1 MKQTQTNMRNINVI
15 SLFDGMSCGQIAL
28 NELGFKVNKYFACE
42 IEPNAIKVTQDN
54 YPDTIQLGDVT
65 KVDIQTN
72 GIIRGETHAHSC
84 NMIDLVIGGSPC
96 QGFSTAGK
104 QLNFNDPRSK
114 LFFEFVRILN
124 ETREINPDVKFL
136 LENVWMKKEWQDVI
150 TSYLGVEPIE
160 IDSNL
165 ITGANRRRLYWTNI
179 PNVTVP
185 KANDSKLF
193 EVLES
198 GNVDR
203 DKAFCIDANYGKGSN
218 LRTYFEKSRRQIVF
232 VGDNEGKDEVRN
244 GFNYSYRLLSPI
256 ECERLHGVPDNYT
269 SCVARTNRYHMLGN
283 GWSVQ
288 VIKHIFKNLK
298 F

>member
-1 MKQTQTNMRNINVI
+1 MKQTKDINVI

-28 NELGFKVNKYFACE
+28 NELGFTINNYFAAE
-42 IEPNAIKVTQDN
+42 IEPNAIKVTNDN
-54 YPDTIQLGDVT
+54 YSNTIQLGDIT
-65 KVDIQTN
+65 KVKIHSN
-72 GIIRGETHAHSC
+72 GIIKSEAKVLGCVKHSG
-84 NMIDLVIGGSPC
+84 IDLVIGGSPC

-104 QLNFNDPRSK
+104 QLNFNDERSK
-114 LFFEFVRILN
+114 LFFEFVRIYK
-124 ETREINPDVKFL
+124 ESKAKYFL

-150 TSYLGVEPIE
+150 SSYLGVEPIE
-160 IDSNL
+160 INSNL

-185 KANDSKLF
+185 KANDSKLSD
-193 EVLES
+193 VLES

-203 DKAFCIDANYGKGSN
+203 DKAYCIDANYGKGSN
-218 LRTYFEKSRRQIVF
+218 LRAYFKKSRRQIVF
-232 VGDNEGKDEVRN
+232 EDDEPYKTEMLNGDLYN
-244 GFNYSYRLLSPI
+244 YRLLSPI
-256 ECERLHGVPDNYT
+256 EVERLHGVPDNYT
-269 SCVARTNRYHMLGN
+269 SCVARSNRYHMLGN

>member
-1 MKQTQTNMRNINVI
+1 MKNLNNVI

-28 NELGFKVNKYFACE
+28 NALGYNVRNYFASE
-42 IEPNAIKVTQDN
+42 IDTNAIKVTQAN
-54 YPDTIQLGDVT
+54 YNNTIQLGDVT
-65 KVDIQTN
+65 KVKIESN
-72 GIIRGETHAHSC
+72 GIIKSENGIVGCVRHSG
-84 NMIDLVIGGSPC
+84 IDLVIGGSPC

-104 QLNFNDPRSK
+104 QLNFDDPRSK
-114 LFFEFVRILN
+114 LFFEFVRILK
-124 ETREINPDVKFL
+124 EAKPKYFL

-150 TSYLGVEPIE
+150 SSYLGVEPIE

-185 KANDSKLF
+185 TKTDASLSD
-193 EVLES
+193 VLES
-198 GNVDR
+198 GQVDR
-203 DKAFCIDANYGKGSN
+203 EKAYCIDANYGKGAN
-218 LRTYFEKSRRQIVF
+218 LRTYFEKSRRQIVL
-232 VGDNEGKDEVRN
+232 DQIN
-244 GFNYSYRLLSPI
+244 GTKQGIWNDLYYRYRLLTPI

-269 SCVARTNRYHMLGN
+269 NHVSRTNRYHMLGN

>member
-1 MKQTQTNMRNINVI
+1 MKNINVL

-28 NELGFKVNKYFACE
+28 NELGFIINKYFACE
-42 IEPNAIKVTQDN
+42 IEPNAIKVTNHN
-54 YPDTIQLGDVT
+54 YNNTIQLGDVT
-65 KVDIQTN
+65 KVSIETN
-72 GIIRGETHAHSC
+72 GIIKSETKVLGCVRHSG
-84 NMIDLVIGGSPC
+84 IDLLIGGSPC

-104 QLNFNDPRSK
+104 QLNFDDPRSK
-114 LFFEFVRILN
+114 LFFEFVRLLK
-124 ETREINPDVKFL
+124 EAKPKYFL

-150 TSYLGVEPIE
+150 SSFLGVEPIE

-165 ITGANRRRLYWTNI
+165 ITGANRKRLYWTNI

-185 KANDSKLF
+185 TKIDSSLSD
-193 EVLES
+193 VLES

-203 DKAFCIDANYGKGSN
+203 DKAYCIDANYGKGAN
-218 LRTYFEKSRRQIVF
+218 LRTYFDKSRRQIVF
-232 VGDNEGKDEVRN
+232 EAEGKHEVRD
-244 GFNYSYRLLSPI
+244 GKNYYYRLLSPI

-269 SCVARTNRYHMLGN
+269 SCVAKTNRYHMIGN

>member
-1 MKQTQTNMRNINVI
+1 MKQTLNIL

-28 NELGFKVNKYFACE
+28 NELGFKIGKYFACE

-54 YPDTIQLGDVT
+54 YPNTIQLGDVT
-65 KVDIQTN
+65 KVKANDLK
-72 GIIRGETHAHSC
+72 AK
-84 NMIDLVIGGSPC
+84 IDLLIGGSPC

-104 QLNFNDPRSK
+104 QLNFDDPRSK
-114 LFFEFVRILN
+114 LFFEFVRLLK
-124 ETREINPDVKFL
+124 EAKPKYFL
-136 LENVWMKKEWQDVI
+136 LENVWMKQEWQDVI

-179 PNVTVP
+179 PNVTIP
-185 KANDSKLF
+185 QAKESNLRD
-193 EVLES
+193 VLES
-198 GNVDR
+198 GMVDR
-203 DKAFCIDANYGKGSN
+203 NKAFCIDANYGKGSN
-218 LRTYFEKSRRQIVF
+218 LRTYFKKSRRQIVF
-232 VGDNEGKDEVRN
+232 EADKECKQGEYKGVDYN
-244 GFNYSYRLLSPI
+244 YRLLSPI

-269 SCVARTNRYHMLGN
+269 SCVATTNRYHMLGN

-288 VIKHIFKNLK
+288 VIKHIFKNLV

>member
-1 MKQTQTNMRNINVI
+1 MKQTINVL

-28 NELGFKVNKYFACE
+28 NDLGYRIGKYFACE
-42 IEPNAIKVTQDN
+42 IEPNAIKVTNDN
-54 YPDTIQLGDVT
+54 YPLTIPLGDVT
-65 KVDIQTN
+65 KVEYKNRQLRVSKDIRFT
-72 GIIRGETHAHSC
+72 TK
-84 NMIDLVIGGSPC
+84 IDLLIGGSPC
-96 QGFSTAGK
+96 QGFSTAGL
-104 QLNFNDPRSK
+104 QLNFDDPRSK
-114 LFFEFVRILN
+114 LFFEFVRLLK
-124 ETREINPDVKFL
+124 ETKPKYFL

-179 PNVTVP
+179 PNISKPT
-185 KANDSKLF
+185 ANKTKLSD
-193 EVLES
+193 VLES
-198 GNVDR
+198 GQVDR
-203 DKAFCIDANYGKGSN
+203 EKAFCIDANYGKGSN
-218 LRTYFEKSRRQIVF
+218 LRTYFQKSRRQIVF
-232 VGDNEGKDEVRN
+232 DQLNGNKKVGEHEGQTYV
-244 GFNYSYRLLSPI
+244 YRLLTPI

-269 SCVARTNRYHMLGN
+269 SCVSRTNRYHMLGN

>member
-1 MKQTQTNMRNINVI
+1 MKYLNVI

-28 NELGFKVNKYFACE
+28 QELGFNVRNYFASE
-42 IEPNAIKVTQDN
+42 IDQNAITVTNAN
-54 YPDTIQLGDVT
+54 YPNTIQLGDVT
-65 KVDIQTN
+65 KIDLKQK
-72 GIIRGETHAHSC
+72 GLLRGERYAHVIGQIQG
-84 NMIDLVIGGSPC
+84 IDLLIGGSPC

-114 LFFEFVRILN
+114 LFFEFVRILK
-124 ETREINPDVKFL
+124 EAKPKYFL
-136 LENVWMKKEWQDVI
+136 LENVWMKQEWQDI
-150 TSYLGVEPIE
+150 ISEQLGVQPIE
-160 IDSNL
+160 IDSNT

-185 KANDSKLF
+185 KANNSKLS

-198 GNVDR
+198 GQVDR
-203 DKAFCIDANYGKGSN
+203 EKAYCIDANYGKGSN
-218 LRTYFEKSRRQIVF
+218 LNTYFNKSRRQIVF
-232 VGDNEGKDEVRN
+232 DQLNGNKKVGEHN
-244 GFNYSYRLLSPI
+244 GNTYVYRLLSPI

-269 SCVARTNRYHMLGN
+269 NHVSRTNRYHMLGN

>member
-1 MKQTQTNMRNINVI
+1 MKQTISNMKDINVI

-28 NELGFKVNKYFACE
+28 NELGFKINNYFAAE
-42 IEPNAIKVTQDN
+42 IEPKAIEVTNDN
-54 YPDTIQLGDVT
+54 YSNTIQLGDVT
-65 KVDIQTN
+65 KVKIQSN
-72 GIIRGETHAHSC
+72 GIVSSEKGVVGCVRHSG
-84 NMIDLVIGGSPC
+84 IDLLIGGSPC
-96 QGFSTAGK
+96 QGFSTAGL
-104 QLNFNDPRSK
+104 QLNFDDSRSK
-114 LFFEFVRILN
+114 LFFEFVRILK
-124 ETREINPDVKFL
+124 ETKPKYFL

-185 KANDSKLF
+185 QANNSKLF
-193 EVLES
+193 AVLES

-203 DKAFCIDANYGKGSN
+203 EKAFCIDANYGKGSN

-232 VGDNEGKDEVRN
+232 EGEGKHEVKD
-244 GFNYSYRLLSPI
+244 GMNYYYRLLSPI

-269 SCVARTNRYHMLGN
+269 KAVAKTNRYHMLGN

>member
-1 MKQTQTNMRNINVI
+1 MEQTINIL

-28 NELGFKVNKYFACE
+28 NELGFKIGNYFACE
-42 IEPNAIKVTQDN
+42 IEPNAIKVTNDN
-54 YPDTIQLGDVT
+54 YSNTIQLGDIT
-65 KVDIQTN
+65 KVSIQSN
-72 GIIRGETHAHSC
+72 GIIKSGTNVLGCVRHSG
-84 NMIDLVIGGSPC
+84 IDLVIGGSPC

-114 LFFEFVRILN
+114 LFFEFVRLLK
-124 ETREINPDVKFL
+124 EAKPKYFL

-150 TSYLGVEPIE
+150 SSYLGVEPIE
-160 IDSNL
+160 INSNL

-185 KANDSKLF
+185 KENDSSLSD
-193 EVLES
+193 VLES
-198 GNVDR
+198 GGVDR
-203 DKAFCIDANYGKGSN
+203 DKAYCIDANYGKGSN
-218 LRTYFEKSRRQIVF
+218 MKAYFGKSRRQVVF
-232 VGDNEGKDEVRN
+232 EPIRKCKQEEFN
-244 GFNYSYRLLSPI
+244 GMLYNYRLLSPI

-288 VIKHIFKNLK
+288 VIKHILKNLK